1 MTNYLWRMIDALAV
15 DPVTLDEIHFV
26 EGQYFRRV
34 AETGHKVE
42 VEADEARAEIA
53 AIAEQRR
60 VLAEREV
67 AEDARR
73 AEAAREEAL
82 AEEALAA
89 AIRAAHPGASND
101 AVARFVARYGSAWT
115 VEPGYGPYDG
125 YGDGADQRLAG
136 LLASCE

>member
-1 MTNYLWRMIDALAV
+1 MDYLWRMVDALAV
-15 DPVTLDEIHFV
+15 DPATGDEIHLV
-26 EGQYFRRV
+26 GGRYFRRV

-42 VEADEARAEIA
+42 VDGDEARGEIA

-89 AIRAAHPGASND
+89 AIRAAHPGASD
-101 AVARFVARYGSAWT
+101 AAIALFIARYGSAWT

-125 YGDGADQRLAG
+125 YGDGAMDRLAA
-136 LLASCE
+136 LVAACA